1 MKFQNIKN
9 KFTNKLKRA
18 RGFTL
23 LELVI
28 VIAIIG
34 ILAVIVLPNMI
45 QALAKAR
52 DAKKMTELRGIQT
65 FLTVIGID
73 TTLKFPLD
81 EGMLRTWMTSTKN
94 RPPTD
99 LDGLPSSKYNYAGI
113 NCGTDTS
120 ASVTVGNVTYTGTQL
135 CNSYQLWVE
144 LEVDAPALKLDS
156 DLVSGTAATGQV
168 SITDLGD
175 GTTTALPTGS
185 IAGNAEAC
193 TPVAN
198 NCIFDLVN

>member
-9 KFTNKLKRA
+9 KLQNKFTIV

-65 FLTVIGID
+65 FLTTTGID
-73 TTLKFPLD
+73 TSLKFPSTEALLTNWITD
-81 EGMLRTWMTSTKN
+81 TKN
-94 RPPTD
+94 RAPTD
-99 LDGLPSSKYNYAGI
+99 LDGIASSKYNYVGI
-113 NCGTDTS
+113 NCINDGTV
-120 ASVTVGNVTYTGTQL
+120 VTVGGITYSGTQL

-144 LEVDAPALKLDS
+144 LEVSAPALKLDS
-156 DLVSGTAATGQV
+156 DLVASGATSGQV
-168 SITDLGD
+168 NVATLGD
-175 GTTTALPTGS
+175 GSTTALPTGA
-185 IAGNAEAC
+185 IAGNTEAC
-193 TPVAN
+193 TPTASD
-198 NCIFDLVN
+198 CIFDLVQ